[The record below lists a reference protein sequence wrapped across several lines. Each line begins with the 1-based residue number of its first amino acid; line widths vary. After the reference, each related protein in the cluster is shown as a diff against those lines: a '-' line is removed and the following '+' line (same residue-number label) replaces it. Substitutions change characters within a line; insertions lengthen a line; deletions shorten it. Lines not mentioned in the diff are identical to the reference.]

1 MNKSWI
7 CGRTTRAID
16 LQKTQNGVSVVKFTV
31 AVDRRGRDKG
41 TDFIPVTAFGN
52 LAEAVAKFVGKGDRI
67 GVDGRIRIE
76 TRDTSDGR
84 RTYFDIIADNVEFLQ
99 GPKRPESHYATPEDY
114 RDAPVVPS
122 QLPQQL
128 NQEMD
133 EDWVEPND
141 LPF

>member
-1 MNKSWI
+1 MNKAWI

-52 LAEAVAKFVGKGDRI
+52 LAAAVAKFVGKGDRI

-76 TRDTSDGR
+76 TRDTSDGK

-99 GPKRPESHYATPEDY
+99 SSKRPESHYATPEDY
-114 RDAPVVPS
+114 RNAPVDS
-122 QLPQQL
+122 FEIPQGA
-128 NQEMD
+128 NQGQD
-133 EDWVEPND
+133 EDLVDLSD